1 MQPKAGTRS
10 KVQAVT
16 HSPYVRYMSISMC
29 MNRETCMHLLMRL
42 LSSIRY
48 YILFPFGITLL
59 AKGSNFYV
67 QVAIRSGEDVI
78 TGGRSNMKRGVLK
91 KKKEMVRSCRNT
103 IPQVNP

>member
-10 KVQAVT
+10 NVRAAT
-16 HSPYVRYMSISMC
+16 YSPYVRYMSISMY
-29 MNRETCMHLLMRL
+29 MNRETCMHLLICL

-48 YILFPFGITLL
+48 YILFPFVITLL

-78 TGGRSNMKRGVLK
+78 TGGRSNIKRGVLK
-91 KKKEMVRSCRNT
+91 KRNGA
-103 IPQVNP
+103 IL